1 MITLDIL
8 VPIAAKG
15 ALVLLLSAIVA
26 MLLLNRSAAFRHM
39 AWAGG
44 LFALLI
50 LPVLSLALPDL
61 PIGIV
66 PSADRRIGGSAE
78 APVVSAETPVASA
91 ETPVIAAPADAPFP
105 PSSAEPPIRRSA

>member
-1 MITLDIL
+1 MITLDML

-50 LPVLSLALPDL
+50 LPVLSLALPEL
-61 PIGIV
+61 RYSGLALRRWIRTTQSARPRAQRVGGIRV
-66 PSADRRIGGSAE
+66 G
-78 APVVSAETPVASA
+78 T
-91 ETPVIAAPADAPFP
+91 
-105 PSSAEPPIRRSA
+105 